1 MDKKKIFIVV
11 FFLAAMAAAGVGLK
25 MYQADSEPVYEKMD
39 YLHVLFQG
47 EEISALY
54 DDGQKLWVGLKG
66 GLRTIHRE
74 TGEPLEVIDD
84 SITLIY
90 ASEIGESF
98 DGLIW
103 CGHNDGVSAYT
114 KSGEKVLTFS
124 APQIPEGRVNA
135 VLPVEDGVWI
145 GCMTGA
151 AFLTKEGGQWQ
162 VEAVRRG
169 GAYLRERLEDCNVV
183 VIA

>member
-54 DDGQKLWVGLKG
+54 DDGQKLWVGLKD

-74 TGEPLEVIDD
+74 TGSLKWTAAAVLLPTAAGILLCVTANGLYHLLGLV
-84 SITLIY
+84 SHLP
-90 ASEIGESF
+90 
-98 DGLIW
+98 GLI
-103 CGHNDGVSAYT
+103 
-114 KSGEKVLTFS
+114 
-124 APQIPEGRVNA
+124 
-135 VLPVEDGVWI
+135 
-145 GCMTGA
+145 
-151 AFLTKEGGQWQ
+151 
-162 VEAVRRG
+162 
-169 GAYLRERLEDCNVV
+169 
-183 VIA
+183 

>member
-84 SITLIY
+84 SITLIH
-90 ASEIGESF
+90 A
-98 DGLIW
+98 L
-103 CGHNDGVSAYT
+103 T
-114 KSGEKVLTFS
+114 QEKL
-124 APQIPEGRVNA
+124 
-135 VLPVEDGVWI
+135 LP
-145 GCMTGA
+145 
-151 AFLTKEGGQWQ
+151 
-162 VEAVRRG
+162 
-169 GAYLRERLEDCNVV
+169 
-183 VIA
+183 